1 MSELNKI
8 PIDNIYYMLCYAW
21 DKLDYLDRNKVGIL
35 EENDVL
41 NLFSRIFVN
50 EVNFIIKKGLY
61 REYNSFEEES
71 SIIKGKINLNKSI
84 TLILNK

>member
-1 MSELNKI
+1 
-8 PIDNIYYMLCYAW
+8 MLCYAW